1 MKQMSANGVSSS
13 EKAFDRHVDVPAAP
27 FGRILVVVDPTDDSH
42 PCIEKAARVAL
53 SCGSEI
59 ELYLCYADQE
69 GEPEIPDR
77 GLARAVRHD
86 EFHEKLDRLAMP
98 LRARGL
104 EVHVKC
110 EWHSSPEQG
119 IGYHVLR
126 SRPDLVVKDTHRH
139 MLSARG
145 PTTFIDWILL
155 RQIPVPLLLVRP
167 NPWPE
172 SPRITVSTDPCHP
185 AERPVTLDQSML
197 ATGCQL
203 GEALRGELDVLHVLQ
218 PPPHLPG
225 EAVSSAEKRRT
236 HAAAR
241 DEVARVV
248 ADGNVRCIRRPIHF
262 VEGRVAE
269 SVIEFVERDRTDI
282 LIMGAAARS
291 RWLNAAASG
300 TAAQILARMSCDL
313 LLIKPA
319 GFISPLLITDD

>member
-1 MKQMSANGVSSS
+1 MKQMSANSASSG
-13 EKAFDRHVDVPAAP
+13 EKAFDRNAVEPAVP
-27 FGRILVVVDPTDDSH
+27 FRRILVVVDPTADSH
-42 PCIEKAARVAL
+42 PCIEKAARIAL
-53 SCGSEI
+53 SCRSEI
-59 ELYLCYADQE
+59 ELYLCNFDQE
-69 GEPEIPDR
+69 GEPEISDR

-86 EFHEKLDRLAMP
+86 ASLEKLDRLAMP

-104 EVHVKC
+104 EVNVKC
-110 EWHSSPEQG
+110 EGHSSPEQA

-126 SRPDLVVKDTHRH
+126 TRPDLVVKDTHRH

-145 PTTFIDWILL
+145 PTTFTDWILL

-172 SPRITVSTDPCHP
+172 TPRITVSTDPCHP
-185 AERPVTLDQSML
+185 AERPITLDKIML
-197 ATGCQL
+197 AAGCQL
-203 GEALRGELDVLHVLQ
+203 GEALRAELDVLHVLQ
-218 PPPHLPG
+218 SPPHLPG
-225 EAVSSAEKRRT
+225 DTVSSTAKRRK

-241 DEVARVV
+241 DEVERVV

-269 SVIEFVERDRTDI
+269 CVVEFVERDGTDI

-300 TAAQILARMSCDL
+300 TAAQILERMSCDL